1 MILRGECPLDI
12 RHLVYYSKYDIMKKI
27 IYSLL
32 IVSSMAFGQNE
43 KNVGDFN
50 KVTSFDRID
59 VYLVSSD
66 QNKVQLDGKGADE
79 VEFVNKNGE
88 LKIRMPLLKMLD
100 GDNISVTVYYKNLTA
115 VEANEGSR
123 IACGDKISSVVFD
136 VIAKEGSEIKLI
148 IDVEK
153 LNVRTANG
161 SKVELEGN
169 ADIQD
174 VLVNSGGIY
183 EAEKLESQITTVSC
197 NAGGEA
203 AIFVTNS
210 VDAKVRA
217 GGDIT
222 IFGKP
227 KQINK
232 KVIAGGTIEQAK

>member
-1 MILRGECPLDI
+1 
-12 RHLVYYSKYDIMKKI
+12 MKKI

-32 IVSSMAFGQNE
+32 IVSSLAFGQNE

-59 VYLVSSD
+59 VLLIPSD
-66 QNKVQLDGKGADE
+66 ENKVQLDGKGADE

-88 LKIRMPLLKMLD
+88 LKIRMPLLKLLD

-148 IDVEK
+148 LDVKK
-153 LNVRTANG
+153 LNVRSANG
-161 SKVELEGN
+161 SKVLLEGN

-197 NAGGEA
+197 NAGGEV
-203 AIFVTNS
+203 AIFATIS

-227 KQINK
+227 KKINK

>member
-1 MILRGECPLDI
+1 
-12 RHLVYYSKYDIMKKI
+12 MKKVVFV
-27 IYSLL
+27 LL
-32 IVSSMAFGQNE
+32 VFTSFAFAQE
-43 KNVGDFN
+43 TKNVGDFN

-59 VYLVSSD
+59 VLLVSSD

-88 LKIRMPLLKMLD
+88 LKIRMPLTKLLD

-148 IDVEK
+148 LDVEK

-183 EAEKLESQITTVSC
+183 EAEKLESKITTVSC

-203 AIFVTNS
+203 AIFATNS
-210 VDAKVRA
+210 VDAKVKA

-227 KQINK
+227 KQIYK
-232 KVIAGGTIEQAK
+232 KIIAGGTIEQAK

>member
-1 MILRGECPLDI
+1 
-12 RHLVYYSKYDIMKKI
+12 MKKVVFI
-27 IYSLL
+27 LL
-32 IVSSMAFGQNE
+32 VFSSFAFAQVT

-59 VYLVSSD
+59 VLLIPSD
-66 QNKVQLDGKGADE
+66 ENKVQLDGKGADE

-88 LKIRMPLLKMLD
+88 LKIRMPLFKMLD

-136 VIAKEGSEIKLI
+136 VIAKEASEIKLI
-148 IDVEK
+148 LDVEK

-161 SKVELEGN
+161 SKVLMEGTAN
-169 ADIQD
+169 IQD

-183 EAEKLESQITTVSC
+183 KAEKLESQITTISC

-203 AIFVTNS
+203 AIFATNI

-217 GGDIT
+217 GGNIT

-232 KVIAGGTIEQAK
+232 KIIAGGTIEQAN